1 LTHMTPAAPSA
12 YIGPVERARILY
24 GMRMAEPGSEL
35 WLAVAVGAGAA
46 AKAGFDLIRRRG
58 DRQVEST
65 QWFVDQLRQELGKVY
80 TRLDAMAKQIVM
92 LQESNNAL
100 VMEKRDIEE
109 RLEQAQDERERL
121 ECQIRALRGEMGE
134 VKTAATEAK
143 ALATSQGISVHQLQ
157 VEEGERRGREERTR

>member
-1 LTHMTPAAPSA
+1 
-12 YIGPVERARILY
+12 
-24 GMRMAEPGSEL
+24 
-35 WLAVAVGAGAA
+35 
-46 AKAGFDLIRRRG
+46 
-58 DRQVEST
+58 
-65 QWFVDQLRQELGKVY
+65 LRQELGKVY